1 MKLQVTL
8 NACNHLLTL
17 YFPGEWGFLPG
28 YNKHEQQLDQKAAS
42 SIHDITCQTNFTS
55 LYGTQLVT
63 SVILNLK
70 FMAQDTK
77 LKKSK
82 RLIDWL
88 IDWLIGW
95 FLGWCC
101 CSG

>member
-1 MKLQVTL
+1 MNPQNFPTPLSSDF
-8 NACNHLLTL
+8 
-17 YFPGEWGFLPG
+17 YFPTCKKI